1 MSENSKTAAGVAGAG
16 AVGAI
21 GYAAAGASAAT
32 VTSTLAT
39 VGSVVGG
46 GMAAGVMLTAAAPLL
61 IGGVV
66 YGLFEFFDD

>member
-1 MSENSKTAAGVAGAG
+1 MSENSKTAAGVAGAC

-46 GMAAGVMLTAAAPLL
+46 GMAAGVMLTAAAPLF

-66 YGLFEFFDD
+66 YGLFEFFGD

>member
-46 GMAAGVMLTAAAPLL
+46 GMAAGITVAAAAPLAVA
-61 IGGVV
+61 GAV
-66 YGLFEFFDD
+66 YALFEFFGD

>member
-21 GYAAAGASAAT
+21 GYAAAGVMVAT
-32 VTSTLAT
+32 AVPLA
-39 VGSVVGG
+39 V
-46 GMAAGVMLTAAAPLL
+46 A
-61 IGGVV
+61 GVV

>member
-46 GMAAGVMLTAAAPLL
+46 GMAAGVMVAPAVPLAVA
-61 IGGVV
+61 GVV

>member
-1 MSENSKTAAGVAGAG
+1 MAGAG

-46 GMAAGVMLTAAAPLL
+46 GMAAGVMLTAAAPLF

-66 YGLFEFFDD
+66 YGLFEFFGD